1 RIMLREGLP
10 QVFARHATGSRAV
23 VAGLEAMG
31 LRVFG
36 DKANKLPNVTGV
48 WIPEGVN
55 GERVRAGML
64 NDFNIEI
71 GTSFGQLQGR
81 IWRIGAMG
89 YNARKDAVLVTLA
102 ALETVLAAE
111 GFKLTRGAGVD
122 AARAMYQ
129 GADAAAAKKAA

>member
-1 RIMLREGLP
+1 MLPRGLIDRRNRRRS
-10 QVFARHATGSRAV
+10 VNAGRARNPGA
-23 VAGLEAMG
+23 
-31 LRVFG
+31 
-36 DKANKLPNVTGV
+36 
-48 WIPEGVN
+48 VN
-55 GERVRAGML
+55 GERVRSGLL

-89 YNARKDAVLVTLA
+89 YNARKDAVLITLA

-122 AARAMYQ
+122 AARAVY
-129 GADAAAAKKAA
+129 AAAESVAAQKTG

>member
-1 RIMLREGLP
+1 MLREGLP
-10 QVFARHATGSRAV
+10 QVFARHAAGSRAV
-23 VAGLEAMG
+23 VAGVEAMG
-31 LRVFG
+31 LKVFG
-36 DKANKLPNVTGV
+36 DKTNKMPNVTGV

-55 GERVRAGML
+55 GERVRSGLL

-89 YNARKDAVLVTLA
+89 YNARKDAVLITLA

-111 GFKLTRGAGVD
+111 AFKLTRGAGVD
-122 AARAMYQ
+122 AARAVY
-129 GADAAAAKKAA
+129 AAAESAAAQKTG